1 MVSIRLT
8 PPPPLVSN
16 GQLSAYPPSPLRQQ
30 WSAFAIPPPPPPAA
44 DVICEQPLMNEAES
58 CLEGV
63 RRLTCSSRR
72 GQIFEGLVHPLKL
85 VKIKIPFG
93 IL

>member
-1 MVSIRLT
+1 MVSIQLT

-44 DVICEQPLMNEAES
+44 DVICEQPLKDMLISNTH
-58 CLEGV
+58 C
-63 RRLTCSSRR
+63 
-72 GQIFEGLVHPLKL
+72 
-85 VKIKIPFG
+85 
-93 IL
+93 

>member
-44 DVICEQPLMNEAES
+44 DVICEQPLTGMGWGSGEVAHQWW
-58 CLEGV
+58 G
-63 RRLTCSSRR
+63 
-72 GQIFEGLVHPLKL
+72 PLL
-85 VKIKIPFG
+85 PVVGYLGSGSP
-93 IL
+93 LAL

>member
-44 DVICEQPLMNEAES
+44 DVICEQPLREYCFHTLPRGGMYWEIHSPEDR
-58 CLEGV
+58 GV
-63 RRLTCSSRR
+63 SAR
-72 GQIFEGLVHPLKL
+72 GSVLDIR
-85 VKIKIPFG
+85 
-93 IL
+93 